1 MSEVQQD
8 TDKIQKA
15 AEFLADVLIL
25 GKKVYADKS
34 IDLKDLQFAPEAV
47 QLLTKAVEL
56 AGSFKEIGEEAK
68 DLKGDEIVA
77 LVIKALELVEKVEE
91 AK

>member
-8 TDKIQKA
+8 TDKIQKS

-77 LVIKALELVEKVEE
+77 LVIKALELVKKVEE

>member
-1 MSEVQQD
+1 MSLQD
-8 TDKIQKA
+8 TDKIEKS

-25 GKKVYADKS
+25 GKKVYGDKS
-34 IDLKDLQFAPEAV
+34 IDLKDLQYAPEAV

-56 AGSFKEIGEEAK
+56 AGAFKEIGEEAK

-77 LVIKALELVEKVEE
+77 LVVKALELVKKVEE